1 MYNTTSSSVSG
12 QTLTV
17 VHRRNDETFA
27 KGSTYTLDF
36 YQIRAPPSTMTSN
49 TITVKII
56 RNGFDKMVGYQT
68 IRAVASTLTG
78 GTVAATLTTVNRVTS
93 YRINVTTTDAL
104 LSSGMV
110 MIVFPSTVIP
120 TLSTGCATLIGTS
133 VTTNPT
139 CTFNS
144 ATNTITITSMNSS
157 SSNIPAQTLRFTILS
172 VQNPP
177 SVNPSGTFTVS
188 TYYTN
193 DQNYLVAQGTISG
206 VTATLDVINP
216 STVYVVP
223 SSYIVSDTLVTY
235 TVNFVNGNAIGQ
247 SGYA

>member
-17 VHRRNDETFA
+17 VHRRINA
-27 KGSTYTLDF
+27 LYARGSTYTLNF
-36 YQIRAPPSTMTSN
+36 HQIRAPPSTMTSN

-78 GTVAATLTTVNRVTS
+78 AVAATLTTVNRVTS

-133 VTTNPT
+133 VNTNPT

-144 ATNTITITSMNSS
+144 ATNTITITNMNSS
-157 SSNIPAQTLRFTILS
+157 PSNIPAQTLRFTILS

-177 SVNPSGTFTVS
+177 SVNPSGSFTVS

-193 DQNYLVAQGTISG
+193 DQNFLVAQGTISG

-216 STVYVVP
+216 STVFVVP

>member
-1 MYNTTSSSVSG
+1 M
-12 QTLTV
+12 TV
-17 VHRRNDETFA
+17 FHRRINALYA
-27 KGSTYTLDF
+27 KGSTYTLNF

-78 GTVAATLTTVNRVTS
+78 AVAATLTTVNRVTS

-133 VTTNPT
+133 VSTNPT

-144 ATNTITITSMNSS
+144 ATNTIMITNMNSS
-157 SSNIPAQTLRFTILS
+157 LSNIPAQTLRFTILS

-177 SVNPSGTFTVS
+177 SVNPSGSFAVS

-216 STVYVVP
+216 STVFVVP